1 MPIGDARRNTA
12 QEQSMNYSRTALALA
27 GALLIGT
34 AAQAQPAGSTA
45 APGSSTTAPDTSAPD
60 TSAPGSDANQA
71 VATTKASS
79 PQPAHGANSFTKGQA
94 MSRLRKHGYSDVS
107 GLAKDRG
114 GVWRGTATKD
124 GAQVQVWLDYKGDVG
139 QQ

>member
-1 MPIGDARRNTA
+1 
-12 QEQSMNYSRTALALA
+12 MNYSRTALALA

-45 APGSSTTAPDTSAPD
+45 APGSSTTAPGTSSPD
-60 TSAPGSDANQA
+60 TSSSGTSGPAGSDANQA
-71 VATTKASS
+71 VATTKSSS

-107 GLAKDRG
+107 ALAKDKS